1 MKQKAAGTGCK
12 RAGPGHRGLA
22 GYNWEESDFGF
33 Q

>member
-1 MKQKAAGTGCK
+1 MDAEGSRDWLQ

-22 GYNWEESDFGF
+22 GYNWEESDFVI